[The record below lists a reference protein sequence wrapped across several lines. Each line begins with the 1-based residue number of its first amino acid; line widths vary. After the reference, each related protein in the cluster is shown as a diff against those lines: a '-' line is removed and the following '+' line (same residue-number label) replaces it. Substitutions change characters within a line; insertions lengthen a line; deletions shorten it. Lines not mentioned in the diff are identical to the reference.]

1 MSLTGIYRVAVREWH
16 LMINS
21 RKSRVII
28 LWVPLVVFTLLAGI
42 YAAGVLRDIPVAV
55 LDQDHSK
62 LSRTMISF
70 IDASPEMTVTSHL
83 TSEAQLHDYFLNHPE
98 KAVFCIPRG
107 MEHDVLKGKN
117 TKVNVLTNSTNIVYG
132 NILKRSAYRLIETVS
147 GGAFVKKM
155 VSQGL
160 TPEQAKRLALPVEVK
175 THSLFNPQYNYLYY
189 LVPGLLTVMLQMIV
203 FFMGTRSINKELRDG
218 RWQGLMETAN
228 NSMANIV
235 WGKLLVYTAIG
246 MVITLFISI
255 IFNAFAIPYQHNVGN
270 IILLFLFFVLA
281 NASLGMALSAMVR
294 EEIVAL
300 DLALFYNSPAFIF
313 SGFTFPIMGM
323 PFFDQVWAQF
333 IPYTHFLHAFFKL
346 YQMGTPLALVQH
358 ELWMLTA
365 FIAVGLVTTLVAMRL
380 DKATIA
386 SSKLT
391 LTES

>member
-1 MSLTGIYRVAVREWH
+1 MSLTGIYKVAVREWH
-16 LMINS
+16 IMINS

-42 YAAGVLRDIPVAV
+42 YFAGVLREIPVAV

-70 IDASPEMTVTSHL
+70 IDASPEMSVTNHL
-83 TSEAQLHDYFLNHPE
+83 SSEAQLRDYFLSHPE

-107 MEHDVLKGKN
+107 MEHDVLKGEN

-147 GGAFVKKM
+147 GGAFVKRM
-155 VSQGL
+155 VAQGF
-160 TPEQAKRLALPVEVK
+160 TPEQAERLALPVVVK

-203 FFMGTRSINKELRDG
+203 FFMGTRSINKEYRDG
-218 RWQGLMETAN
+218 RWRELMETAN
-228 NSMANIV
+228 SSVANIV
-235 WGKLLVYTAIG
+235 FGKLFVYTAIG
-246 MVITLFISI
+246 MVITMFISI
-255 IFNAFAIPYQHNVGN
+255 IFNAFAIPYQNDVGN

-294 EEIVAL
+294 EEILAL

-346 YQMGTPLALVQH
+346 YQMGTSLAVVQR
-358 ELWMLTA
+358 ELCVLGA
-365 FIAVGLVTTLVAMRL
+365 FIVVGLVTIFVAML
-380 DKATIA
+380 PEKQLIHSA
-386 SSKLT
+386 KLS